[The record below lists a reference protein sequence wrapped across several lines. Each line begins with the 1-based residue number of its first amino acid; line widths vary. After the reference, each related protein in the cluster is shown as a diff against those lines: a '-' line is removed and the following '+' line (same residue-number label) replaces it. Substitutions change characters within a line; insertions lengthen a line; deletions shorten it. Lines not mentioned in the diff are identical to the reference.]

1 MPKKEKEHSKW
12 YDDEKHIPPT
22 QKKKRKRER
31 VRIERCYDE
40 SAARGRRKSNK
51 KSSHQWLIIE
61 QWVDF
66 HFGKILM
73 SWLPLEKHSKTKLE
87 EIERQFMLIEETMI
101 TSGGPK
107 RPWVEEKLQE
117 PLMYKKPWLQ
127 LSNEEKKKQC
137 CVHFTGFSWINQISN
152 KEYNFAGRS
161 KSSQPHPLESNSR
174 PLLHEN
180 KEHLVPEYHEI

>member
-1 MPKKEKEHSKW
+1 MIWWWETPPPPWAAGKKMGTS
-12 YDDEKHIPPT
+12 
-22 QKKKRKRER
+22 KKKR
-31 VRIERCYDE
+31 CCDE

-51 KSSHQWLIIE
+51 KSSHQWLKIE

-73 SWLPLEKHSKTKLE
+73 SWLPLEKRSKTKLE

-101 TSGGPK
+101 TIGGPK

-127 LSNEEKKKQC
+127 LSNDEKKQC
-137 CVHFTGFSWINQISN
+137 CV
-152 KEYNFAGRS
+152 
-161 KSSQPHPLESNSR
+161 P
-174 PLLHEN
+174 
-180 KEHLVPEYHEI
+180 

>member
-1 MPKKEKEHSKW
+1 MIWWWETH
-12 YDDEKHIPPT
+12 PPT

-152 KEYNFAGRS
+152 VRS
-161 KSSQPHPLESNSR
+161 TI
-174 PLLHEN
+174 LLDVLQAHSLTLLKATPGHYYMKIKN
-180 KEHLVPEYHEI
+180 T